1 MVASVVAAAFLLAS
15 GGAVWSFLRFTKSF
29 GDFTESQREFT
40 KAILEVNQNYLLMHQ
55 SHVELLERLKA
66 QQDHIRKEVAA

>member
-1 MVASVVAAAFLLAS
+1 MVLAAVFLLAS
-15 GGAVWSFLRFTKSF
+15 GAAVWSFLRFTKSF